1 MKVVCYREY
10 TLELRA
16 GDTLF
21 VYTDGVPEATDAD
34 NAMYGTGRMLEVL
47 NRERDASPEMLL
59 QAVKRDIT
67 LFSGDVTQFD
77 DITML
82 AIKIK
87 QG

>member
-1 MKVVCYREY
+1 
-10 TLELRA
+10 
-16 GDTLF
+16 
-21 VYTDGVPEATDAD
+21 
-34 NAMYGTGRMLEVL
+34 MLDVL